1 MRLKYITTQGAIAPG
16 KGEFKLKLYMAVTA
30 DKYELPVIV
39 EEDIRVF
46 AKRLGIS
53 LSTAYSETSR
63 TTTDH
68 KRYPREAKGRK
79 IRYYKVIV

>member
-1 MRLKYITTQGAIAPG
+1 MRLKYITNQGAIAHG
-16 KGEFKLKLYMAVTA
+16 KGDYDMKLYMAVTA

-63 TTTDH
+63 TTTGH

>member
-1 MRLKYITTQGAIAPG
+1 MRLKYITNQGAIAPG
-16 KGEFKLKLYMAVTA
+16 KGDYDMKLYMAVTA

-63 TTTDH
+63 TTTAAS
-68 KRYPREAKGRK
+68 RSRK
-79 IRYYKVIV
+79 EKL